1 MRQAVVTSFNQ
12 RTMIYEV
19 VYSLC
24 SQTIR
29 PKRIILVDDGSTD
42 QVSLQILNEIEAGCN
57 FPIPILVISQSNRG
71 VSSARN
77 AGIREAQASFVLVLD
92 EDDKQETFFVEEVS
106 KSLYGNPSIIAAS
119 SYLRTFGVLET
130 VVRPIGEAMLPHSF
144 R

>member
-1 MRQAVVTSFNQ
+1 MLFAAEADKVWQAVVTSFNQ
-12 RTMIYEV
+12 RTMIYEA

-42 QVSLQILNEIEAGCN
+42 QILLQILNEIEAGCN
-57 FPIPILVISQSNRG
+57 FPIPILVISQPNRG

-77 AGIREAQASFVLVLD
+77 AGIREAQASVVLVA
-92 EDDKQETFFVEEVS
+92 
-106 KSLYGNPSIIAAS
+106 G
-119 SYLRTFGVLET
+119 R
-130 VVRPIGEAMLPHSF
+130 R